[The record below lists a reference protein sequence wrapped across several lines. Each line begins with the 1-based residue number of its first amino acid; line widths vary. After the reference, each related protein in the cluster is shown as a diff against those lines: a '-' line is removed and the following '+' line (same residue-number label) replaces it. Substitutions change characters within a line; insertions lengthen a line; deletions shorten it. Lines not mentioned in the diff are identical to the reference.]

1 MKTFHE
7 KRRLSDEN
15 LFHFC
20 RFQLNLQ
27 SQQLPSDPSMDHTT
41 CCIYKDVFSREL
53 FNAIWKNDVR
63 ETPDFIFF

>member
-27 SQQLPSDPSMDHTT
+27 SQQLPSDPFMDHTT